1 MRAGVQGFMVGGL
14 GFRVVIKLLRRDFR
28 LEMGVRALG
37 DGPST
42 LMLLLI
48 KSLAAAGEEHSISQ
62 YA

>member
-1 MRAGVQGFMVGGL
+1 MVGGL